1 MKPRF
6 AGTVAHIE
14 INGEPLFPTPE
25 QNRLFQR
32 NLQAICERFGYIC
45 TDDVRLIVTRT
56 QDEIKRMVIEGKF
69 TPIMKP
75 RFIQRRQ
82 QVGFQEI

>member
-1 MKPRF
+1 MLDGYFVPSSYPSRLCYSTTANDWPTSF
-6 AGTVAHIE
+6 ASTKEVSH
-14 INGEPLFPTPE
+14 
-25 QNRLFQR
+25 
-32 NLQAICERFGYIC
+32 
-45 TDDVRLIVTRT
+45 TDDVRVIVTRT